1 MRVRLALLGVPVLL
15 LALAGFAQ
23 LLRRSQGAASQAS
36 DPGVS
41 TYVAIRLW
49 AAAVRELGSPQTEA
63 VNANVLHQTVSAPH
77 GFAAVDA
84 QTRHLWR
91 QLRIAQVRPDG
102 QLNEVFTLARHI
114 KPGPWPAFR
123 SVEHW
128 RAEMQRQGGAP

>member
-41 TYVAIRLW
+41 IYVAIRLW

-114 KPGPWPAFR
+114 KPAPWPAFR